1 MTPFESLDYRVV
13 FTCVIL
19 CLAVSVEHWTCE
31 RQTQYY
37 GIYHVSMVSHSKNSG
52 FVLYSTVYVLHLFEW
67 WGGHICRPRLANSCF
82 FYLPY
87 SAHPLKLVVAVKNKS
102 VTVSQV

>member
-1 MTPFESLDYRVV
+1 MV
-13 FTCVIL
+13 FACVIL
-19 CLAVSVEHWTCE
+19 CFAVSVEHWTCE

-52 FVLYSTVYVLHLFEW
+52 FVLYSTVCLFMCCIFLN
-67 WGGHICRPRLANSCF
+67 GGVVIFASPGWLTPVSLNWH